1 MCNEQKNFTRRRSR
15 DYSSIVFVYS
25 PSAHIPN
32 AGLGH
37 GCASTPA
44 NARPPHLLSF
54 LIRLSSIIEATPFPN
69 YFLPPTKK

>member
-1 MCNEQKNFTRRRSR
+1 MLKNALLTSCL
-15 DYSSIVFVYS
+15 SSIVFVYS

-44 NARPPHLLSF
+44 NARPPHL
-54 LIRLSSIIEATPFPN
+54 SSLVYITQSKDKYI
-69 YFLPPTKK
+69 PPQV